1 LLQDYFIVSESYP
14 ELYSTV
20 KKIFSDSGI
29 KSVVVVSADLKKSEL
44 KAIKNS

>member
-1 LLQDYFIVSESYP
+1 MLQDYFIVSESYP

-29 KSVVVVSADLKKSEL
+29 KSIVVVSADLKKSEL
-44 KAIKNS
+44 KATKSN